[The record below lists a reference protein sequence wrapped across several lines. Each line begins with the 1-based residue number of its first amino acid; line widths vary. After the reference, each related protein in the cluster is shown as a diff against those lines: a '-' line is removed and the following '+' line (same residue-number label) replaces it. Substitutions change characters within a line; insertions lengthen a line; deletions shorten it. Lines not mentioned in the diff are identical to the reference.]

1 MVMAQE
7 VVVLVAIL
15 IAIPAAIFTGYQIL
29 ELQGGPTI
37 TSFTASISDSNG
49 DGVVNPG
56 DNFAFS
62 CSASDSNGLKY
73 ISVTQTYP
81 TGGNGWWSPS
91 TPNGYLDGSTTYTF
105 TKNDVGSVLW
115 TSGGKEGG
123 VPGTYTFTCEVT
135 NVNETKT
142 KSQKTW

>member
-62 CSASDSNGLKY
+62 CSDSDSNGLKY

-91 TPNGYLDGSTTYTF
+91 TPNGYLDG
-105 TKNDVGSVLW
+105 
-115 TSGGKEGG
+115 
-123 VPGTYTFTCEVT
+123 
-135 NVNETKT
+135 
-142 KSQKTW
+142 